1 MRGIGAT
8 NILRE
13 IVADDKRIV
22 DASKECGF

>member
-1 MRGIGAT
+1 MRGIEAI

-13 IVADDKRIV
+13 IVVDDVHIV